1 MGGQRV
7 CVFCG
12 GGKLTIE
19 DAFPKWIPRRLGV
32 TGPATTSK
40 AGTPLWHG
48 KVLKV
53 LIRAVCEDCNNGWMS
68 RLENDVSR
76 LIGDSMRNAPA
87 PFALTDPQRETV
99 GAWAVKTALMLELAL
114 ATLRGSGLAPVS
126 HFKWLYDHRSQ
137 PSPPPGCRVW
147 LFGVDAKSRLA
158 GSANAGVLESPRDDV
173 PKAYLA
179 TFTAG
184 YLGFQ
189 VFGPDAPANDSS
201 GQSVDAPAIDPPAT
215 LHRVMQLVWPVASA
229 TTTWPPSQHI
239 NFEDLDLIAGW
250 PIPVFARRA

>member
-1 MGGQRV
+1 MPENGFACTIWESRTRPNALGLGHHQAERRRVPPNWRKNSRLCSTSFSLMGGQRV
-7 CVFCG
+7 CGFCG

-19 DAFPKWIPRRLGV
+19 DPFPKWISRRLGV

-76 LIGDSMRNAPA
+76 VIGDSMRNAPA

-99 GAWAVKTALMLELAL
+99 RAWAVKTALMLELAL

-137 PSPPPGCRVW
+137 PSPPV
-147 LFGVDAKSRLA
+147 
-158 GSANAGVLESPRDDV
+158 
-173 PKAYLA
+173 
-179 TFTAG
+179 
-184 YLGFQ
+184 GFQ
-189 VFGPDAPANDSS
+189 
-201 GQSVDAPAIDPPAT
+201 
-215 LHRVMQLVWPVASA
+215 
-229 TTTWPPSQHI
+229 
-239 NFEDLDLIAGW
+239 
-250 PIPVFARRA
+250 